1 MTAAP
6 DPVPGTPANDA
17 ASSSPSPACPR
28 PASPTAALYRERL
41 LPSPGAW
48 IVVVA
53 LGSIVGL
60 VIVPLNSTLALIVAI
75 VSIAI
80 AIVLAVQY
88 SPVVAVRDGTFFVGR
103 AQIDVGQLGEPAVL
117 EGEEWKLLIG
127 QDFEPLAYHCVRGWV
142 HAGIRVDVLDE
153 EDPTSAWVVSSRR
166 PQDLVLA
173 LRTAQQQA

>member
-17 ASSSPSPACPR
+17 ASSSPR
-28 PASPTAALYRERL
+28 PASPTAPSYRERL

-88 SPVVAVRDGTFFVGR
+88 SPVVAVREGTFFVGR

-153 EDPTSAWVVSSRR
+153 EDPTTAWVVSSRR